1 MGECM
6 EKDDRINIANAV
18 VTHTP
23 VGQEASWTNITM
35 WYDLYSS
42 SYLIDN
48 NIIETAII
56 VANTKPLYTRWA
68 IGNSQLIWVNQ
79 SDRKVSGIKQ
89 GNSASSTFSRKWG
102 RLSR

>member
-35 WYDLYSS
+35 
-42 SYLIDN
+42 
-48 NIIETAII
+48 
-56 VANTKPLYTRWA
+56 
-68 IGNSQLIWVNQ
+68 
-79 SDRKVSGIKQ
+79 
-89 GNSASSTFSRKWG
+89 
-102 RLSR
+102 